1 MAAINLTFKNN
12 KEEQELFEWLCKRTT
27 NKSAFIKDLLMREK
41 LKEEKQDT
49 KIMKGFLTFEE

>member
-27 NKSAFIKDLLMREK
+27 NKSAFIKDLLMKQKNLEETKEK
-41 LKEEKQDT
+41 R
-49 KIMKGFLTFEE
+49 IMKGFLTLE